1 MKMIDHTKYPLQKAY
16 TGQYVYHLSYKSKRD
31 SIMELTLKGYRDMK
45 PISKRG
51 LVFAHNTDQVSM
63 NWYWM
68 CLDIYEK
75 QFCDEDEEHYAYRDQ
90 LRCFVNK
97 HYDIWRI
104 DNDIANKNWYVD
116 QIGYHD
122 CFDDV
127 KKDYFIK
134 CFGNIKKD
142 ALTLCCIDDTVLES
156 VEIHNQAIIKTYYNQ
171 IIPREE
177 YIVKHGFKPEVENV
191 LRKKNSNLLELA
203 INDEKGFMNNW
214 KQLKRKKISLKNV
227 A

>member
-1 MKMIDHTKYPLQKAY
+1 MIDHTIYPLQKAD

-45 PISKRG
+45 PISNRG

-90 LRCFVNK
+90 LRWFVNK
-97 HYDIWRI
+97 YYDIWRI
-104 DNDIANKNWYVD
+104 DNEIANKNWYVD

-122 CFDDV
+122 CFCDV
-127 KKDYFIK
+127 KKDYLYKVFWKYPKRSI
-134 CFGNIKKD
+134 N
-142 ALTLCCIDDTVLES
+142 TLL
-156 VEIHNQAIIKTYYNQ
+156 Y
-171 IIPREE
+171 
-177 YIVKHGFKPEVENV
+177 
-191 LRKKNSNLLELA
+191 
-203 INDEKGFMNNW
+203 
-214 KQLKRKKISLKNV
+214 
-227 A
+227 

>member
-1 MKMIDHTKYPLQKAY
+1 MIDHTIYPLQKAY

-31 SIMELTLKGYRDMK
+31 AIVELTLKGYRDMK
-45 PISKRG
+45 PISNRG
-51 LVFAHNTDQVSM
+51 LVFAHNTDQVSL

-122 CFDDV
+122 CFNDV

-134 CFGNIKKD
+134 CFGNIPKD
-142 ALTLCCIDDTVLES
+142 ALTLCCIDDTILES
-156 VEIHNQAIIKTYYNQ
+156 VEIHNQTIIKTYYNQ

-191 LRKKNSNLLELA
+191 LRKKDLNLLELA
-203 INDEKGFMNNW
+203 IDDEKGFLNKW
-214 KQLKRKKISLKNV
+214 KQLKGKKISLKNV

>member
-1 MKMIDHTKYPLQKAY
+1 MIDHTIYPLQKAY

-31 SIMELTLKGYRDMK
+31 AIVELTLKGYRDMK
-45 PISKRG
+45 PISNRG
-51 LVFAHNTDQVSM
+51 LVFAHNTDQVSL

-116 QIGYHD
+116 QIGYQD
-122 CFDDV
+122 CFNDV

-134 CFGNIKKD
+134 CFGNIPKD
-142 ALTLCCIDDTVLES
+142 ALTLCCIDDTILES
-156 VEIHNQAIIKTYYNQ
+156 VEIHNQTIIKTYYNQ

-191 LRKKNSNLLELA
+191 LRKKDLNLLELA
-203 INDEKGFMNNW
+203 IDDEKGFLNKW
-214 KQLKRKKISLKNV
+214 KQLKGKK
-227 A
+227 